1 MCMGALIHARVP
13 KLVFGCH
20 EPKFGACGS
29 LYDFSKDARLNH
41 RIEVVSGV
49 LQEECAKFLKDFFKA
64 LRVA

>member
-1 MCMGALIHARVP
+1 MLVIISEEELIELRN
-13 KLVFGCH
+13 L
-20 EPKFGACGS
+20 ELEN